1 LQSRNL
7 RKVFSSFLVLL
18 LVFSM
23 WSPIYGNAATK
34 SESQASHESINQMK
48 KIISSQKGALQKGP
62 VLHRDLEKLTGD
74 EEVSVIVQ
82 LNEPPVAMVEGMN
95 KVAGKPFTTTME
107 KAAKQKVVNQQ
118 QIFEKQLGSKGVKAK
133 FGHKYNYAF
142 NGMALKVK
150 ASQLDELVTL
160 DGVALIEPDLE
171 VHALGKAVQEDTFKP
186 TMNTSS
192 PHLEVPALWAL
203 GYEGQNVKVAVL
215 DTGIDYNHPEFEGV
229 YKGGYNFISQ
239 TPTAGYAR
247 TRANDNP
254 YETSPLDRAAHM
266 PEFDED
272 GSSFYTDHG
281 THVAGTIAA
290 QGKNPYGI
298 KGLAPKVELYA
309 YRVLG
314 AYGSGSFSGIIAGID
329 KAVAEGMDVIN
340 LSLGGG
346 SNSQTSSDSIAINN
360 AMLAGTTAVIANGND
375 GPERGTIGTPATSAF
390 AISVGNS
397 TVPETMM
404 QGNVNVQVQGSS
416 IKTYSL
422 NLMGWKFG
430 SNPGQLLNGTYDLV
444 AVPRYGAEA
453 DYNGLNVTGKVA
465 LVSRGDIY
473 FVDKIAAAKKAGA
486 VAIVVHNN
494 GGTNGTG
501 PSDVFLGDT
510 FHYIPTFDMSYT
522 DGSALRTSL
531 ASKTAT
537 VTFSN
542 FVTGKTAGDEIND
555 SSSRGPANPVFDIK
569 PDVSAPG
576 TNIMSSVP
584 AYKKDFPNANY
595 SESYD
600 RFTGTSMA
608 TPHIAGIAALL
619 KSMHPEWTPFD
630 IKVALS
636 NTAKQL
642 DTTKYDV
649 MAQGAGLVQPLK
661 AATAEALAYSLD
673 TTNFSGQEYDNTK
686 GTITFG
692 NVVPGASQTTIT
704 KEILVKNLVGNPSNY
719 TVSVQTTKAA
729 TGDLAGAKVS
739 VDQSSFTL
747 SGEKLLKVTLT
758 VPAGTGTAGNEL
770 LGYVKM
776 TNGTTKLSLPFAANF
791 APLTGLKDFSAD
803 SMHIS
808 PNGDGKLDSTTVR
821 YEFHDEQ
828 FTTWLEL
835 WDAENQDAGDFED
848 GYLGYL
854 VDDETTSVGPK
865 TVTFDGN
872 VTPWEGDSQ
881 VSVQDGVYS
890 LDLTTITED
899 WTDYA
904 TQNWIGPV
912 YVKTTAPT
920 IVASNALAEGTTTTI
935 SGSLVDSY
943 VGWKGLVEEVFGEE
957 YDVNENLHVKY
968 ELKNSAGV
976 LVESNPITL
985 EADGTFTATLS
996 GLTNGEN
1003 TLKLIAD
1010 DAAQNHA
1017 EKVIKVIT
1025 TIPVDPDPNPTPILV
1040 PGQGILVKDT
1050 EPMANLTFSLHTTG
1064 ATPVWYDFTTDANGI
1079 FTHNLPD
1086 GEYNVV
1092 GIWQAPTW
1100 YPLNQT
1106 FTITNGLVDKKPLK
1120 INALDYQL
1128 PPADQWNVKG
1138 NVKDGAA
1145 GLANLQFSIRTEDGS
1160 NWYST
1165 TTDSLGQFV
1174 FNLPNNNYVVE
1185 GIWVDSIKKWY
1196 ELNQS
1201 FTVKDGLLEG
1211 GTDLLIDVQTAT
1223 NNNNVTGTLTK
1234 GTQSLANL
1242 IFSLR
1247 TSTGDVQWYNVHT
1260 DANGH
1265 FGLSLPNGSYTIE
1278 GVWDGAIGKWY
1289 VLNQEF
1295 TVDGM
1300 LTLNVDVLQGP
1311 PEAQPNVS
1319 GVLTKANVALPSITF
1334 SIEGVGGNWYDVTTD
1349 TDGSFSFKLGDG
1361 SYKLHGIWIGS
1372 EMKWYELN
1380 KVFTVTNGKLVEGD
1394 QLLVNIP

>member
-1 LQSRNL
+1 
-7 RKVFSSFLVLL
+7 
-18 LVFSM
+18 M
-23 WSPIYGNAATK
+23 WSPVYGNAATK
-34 SESQASHESINQMK
+34 SESQASNESINQMK

-62 VLHRDLEKLTGD
+62 VLHSDLEKLTGD

-133 FGHKYNYAF
+133 VGHKYNYAF

-150 ASQLDELVTL
+150 ASQLDELLTL

-186 TMNTSS
+186 AMTSSS
-192 PHLEVPALWAL
+192 PHLEVPAVWAL

-229 YKGGYNFISQ
+229 YKGGYNFVPQ
-239 TPTAGYAR
+239 TTAGGYAR
-247 TRANDNP
+247 TRANDDP
-254 YETSPLDRAAHM
+254 YETSPLDRAANM

-272 GSSFYTDHG
+272 GSAFYTDHG

-290 QGKNPYGI
+290 QGKNSYGI
-298 KGLAPKVELYA
+298 KGIAPKVELYA

-329 KAVAEGMDVIN
+329 KAVAEEMDVIN

-375 GPERGTIGTPATSAF
+375 GPDRGTIGTPATSAF

-397 TVPETMM
+397 TVPEKTM

-416 IKTYSL
+416 VSTYSL
-422 NLMGWKFG
+422 NLMGWKYG
-430 SNPGQLLNGTYDLV
+430 SNPSQLLSGTYDLV
-444 AVPRYGAEA
+444 AVPQFGAEA

-465 LVSRGDIY
+465 LVSRGDIP
-473 FVDKIAAAKKAGA
+473 FVEKIAAAKSAGA
-486 VAIVVHNN
+486 VAVVIHNN
-494 GGTNGTG
+494 GGANGTG
-501 PSDVFLGDT
+501 PAGVFLGDT

-522 DGSALRTSL
+522 DGSALRSAL

-537 VTFSN
+537 VTFNN
-542 FVTGKTAGDEIND
+542 FTTGKTAGDDIND

-576 TNIMSSVP
+576 TNIMSSIP

-608 TPHIAGIAALL
+608 APHIAGIAALL

-673 TTNFSGQEYDNTK
+673 TTNFSGQSHVNTK

-692 NVVPGASQTTIT
+692 NVVPGAAQTTIT

-729 TGDLAGAKVS
+729 TGALAGAKVT
-739 VDQSSFTL
+739 VDQTSFTL
-747 SGEKLLKVTLT
+747 TGEKLLKVTLT

-770 LGYVKM
+770 LGYVKL
-776 TNGTTKLSLPFAANF
+776 TNGTTNLSLPFAANF

-821 YEFHDEQ
+821 YEFHDHQ

-835 WDAENQDAGDFED
+835 WDAENQSAGTYED
-848 GYLGYL
+848 GYIGYL

-872 VTPWEGDSQ
+872 ITPWEEYDE
-881 VSVQDGVYS
+881 VLAPDGVYS
-890 LDLTTITED
+890 LDLTTINED

-920 IVASNALAEGTTTTI
+920 IVANNVVAEGSTTTV

-943 VGWKGLVEEVFGEE
+943 VDWKDLVEEVFGEA

-968 ELKNSAGV
+968 ELRNSAGV
-976 LVESNPITL
+976 LVESKPITL
-985 EADGTFTATLS
+985 EADGTFNATLS

-1017 EKVIKVIT
+1017 EKVVKVMT
-1025 TIPVDPDPNPTPILV
+1025 TIPVDPNPTPVLV
-1040 PGQGILVKDT
+1040 PGQGLLVKGDL
-1050 EPMANLTFSLHTTG
+1050 PIANLQFSLHSTG
-1064 ATPVWYDFTTDANGI
+1064 ATPVWYDMTTDANGV

-1092 GIWQAPTW
+1092 GIWQAPNW
-1100 YPLNQT
+1100 YLLNHT
-1106 FTITNGLVDKKPLK
+1106 FTITNGLVNGEALK
-1120 INALDYQL
+1120 INALNTQL

-1138 NVKDGAA
+1138 TLKNGTAN
-1145 GLANLQFSIRTEDGS
+1145 LANIQFSVRTEDGS
-1160 NWYST
+1160 NWYAATS
-1165 TTDSLGQFV
+1165 DSQGRFV
-1174 FNLPNNNYVVE
+1174 FDLPNNNYVVE
-1185 GIWVDSIKKWY
+1185 GIWIDSIGKWY
-1196 ELNQS
+1196 ELNQA
-1201 FTVKDGLLEG
+1201 FTVKDGALEG
-1211 GTDLLIDVQTAT
+1211 STDLLIDIQTVA
-1223 NNNNVTGTLTK
+1223 NNYNVTGTLTK
-1234 GTQSLANL
+1234 GTQVLSDL

-1247 TSTGDVQWYNVHT
+1247 TTTGETKWYNVQT
-1260 DANGH
+1260 DVNGN
-1265 FGLSLPNGSYTIE
+1265 FGIKLPDGSYTIE
-1278 GVWDGAIGKWY
+1278 GVWNGAEGRWY
-1289 VLNQEF
+1289 VLNKEF
-1295 TVDGM
+1295 TVAG
-1300 LTLNVDVLQGP
+1300 TLQLDVDVLSGP
-1311 PEAQPNVS
+1311 AESLPNVT
-1319 GVLTKANVALPSITF
+1319 GVLTKGSLGLPSTNF
-1334 SIEGVGGNWYDVTTD
+1334 SIEDSNGNWFTTTTD
-1349 TDGSFSFKLGDG
+1349 TNGSFSFKLTDG
-1361 SYKLHGIWIGS
+1361 TYKIHGIWIGS

-1380 KVFTVTNGKLVEGD
+1380 TIFTVEAGKLVGGD
-1394 QLLVNIP
+1394 QLLVTLP